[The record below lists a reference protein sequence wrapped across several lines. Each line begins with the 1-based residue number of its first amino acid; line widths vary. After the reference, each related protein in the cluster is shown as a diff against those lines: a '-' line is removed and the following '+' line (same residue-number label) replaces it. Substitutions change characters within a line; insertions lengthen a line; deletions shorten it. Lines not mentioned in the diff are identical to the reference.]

1 MIDGIIDRII
11 VEQNFNKL
19 ELKVVAT
26 GGLGDI
32 FLGDSKYIKVYE
44 PFLTLNGLRLIYE
57 KNL

>member
-1 MIDGIIDRII
+1 MIDGSIDRII
-11 VEQNFNKL
+11 DEQHFNRH

-32 FLGDSKYIKVYE
+32 FLGVSKYIKIYE
-44 PFLTLNGLRLIYE
+44 PFLTLNGLRIIYE